1 MGILSKIPQEKLSK
15 LMKIPVL
22 SWILKRKFNK
32 ALGLSKARSIVSG
45 AAPLQETQR
54 TWFRKIGVSITNGYG
69 MTENCAITTH
79 LGDGIIDKPGSV
91 GLAQPGVELKIDSE
105 TSEILMRGPFM
116 MKEYYKQPQLT
127 AEVIKDSWL
136 HTGDQGHIDGDGF
149 LFITGRVKDIF
160 KTSKGE
166 YIEPL
171 VLESYFGDV
180 LEFEQ
185 ICIVGLGLPQP
196 ICLGVLS
203 EIGLA
208 KPKDELQKHFSDY
221 LEKVN
226 AQLLGFKKIST
237 LILVKDPWAVENGL
251 MTPTLK
257 IKRNKIDK
265 AYEENYMNWHQ
276 DDASVIFEN

>member
-1 MGILSKIPQEKLSK
+1 
-15 LMKIPVL
+15 
-22 SWILKRKFNK
+22 
-32 ALGLSKARSIVSG
+32 
-45 AAPLQETQR
+45 
-54 TWFRKIGVSITNGYG
+54 
-69 MTENCAITTH
+69 
-79 LGDGIIDKPGSV
+79 
-91 GLAQPGVELKIDSE
+91 
-105 TSEILMRGPFM
+105 
-116 MKEYYKQPQLT
+116 MKEYYKQPELT
-127 AEVIKDSWL
+127 AEVIKESWL
-136 HTGDQGHIDGDGF
+136 HTGDQGHIDADGF

-160 KTSKGE
+160 KTSKGK

-185 ICIVGLGLPQP
+185 ICVAGLGLPQP

-226 AQLLGFKKIST
+226 AQLPGYKKIST